1 MMHYMSGAGIH
12 LFNANN
18 QGRWRAMDLPVDGL
32 PNAQDVFSRHTPGGG
47 HIAARRP
54 LSPERIA
61 ELLALPVLGRRNMIE
76 DSFGVGGVQVPEGVT
91 PHVYP
96 VMLRAPEP
104 VEVVTRAGVEVT
116 IAATPE
122 ELEQA
127 ERVIVEG
134 FPRPE
139 VQPWQPG
146 RFLPKAV
153 LSDPGWR
160 TWLARRDGVPAAAAV
175 SYDDGELLGVY
186 WLATLPAHRGGG
198 LGAVLM
204 TAILASRPEMASGLV
219 ATQMGLPLYERLGYR
234 PISQGVW
241 YARPH

>member
-1 MMHYMSGAGIH
+1 MSDTGIH

-18 QGRWRAMDLPVDGL
+18 QGRWRAMDLPTGGL
-32 PNAQDVFSRHTPGGG
+32 PNDQDVFSRHTPGGG
-47 HIAARRP
+47 QVVARRP
-54 LSPERIA
+54 LSPARIA
-61 ELLALPVLGRRNMIE
+61 ELFELPVLGRRNMVE
-76 DSFGVGGVQVPEGVT
+76 DSFGVGGVVVPEGVT
-91 PHVYP
+91 PFVYP
-96 VMLRAPEP
+96 VMLRTAEP
-104 VEVVTRAGVEVT
+104 VEVVKRPGVDVT
-116 IAATPE
+116 IATTPD

-127 ERVIVEG
+127 EQVIVEG

-146 RFLPKAV
+146 GFLPKAV
-153 LSDPGWR
+153 LSNPGWR

-175 SYDDGELLGVY
+175 SYDDGALLGVY

-198 LGAVLM
+198 LGAALM

-219 ATQMGLPLYERLGYR
+219 ATKMGLPLYERLGYR

-241 YARPH
+241 YAVSGA